1 MQPEASVNILLVD
14 DHPENL
20 LALEAL
26 LERLGQNLVK
36 AYSGKEALRCLL
48 NQDFAVILLDVQMPE
63 IDGFETAA
71 LIRARP
77 RSQDTP
83 IIFLTAFSKTD
94 DLVTKGYSLG
104 AVDYLIKPIQPEILR
119 AKVTVFVELFKKT
132 TQVKQQAAQLAA
144 VNREIQ
150 TLNAELEQRVVQ
162 RTAELAASNQQKAD
176 LLVREQAARAQ
187 AEAAEQRFRDL
198 VNGLGDAIVWEREAE
213 TLQFSFVSQSAE
225 RVLGYPAEQWLAEPE
240 CWVNLLH
247 PEDREWV
254 VAFYRE
260 TSQDCTDE
268 VEYRCVTAAG
278 QIVWLR
284 DRIYVVPGAAGQVQK
299 LRGLMLDI
307 TQRQQAEAALQA
319 RTEELTRLNL
329 ILTQTAAD
337 LEKRNR
343 ELDQF
348 AYVTSH
354 DLKAPLRAIANL
366 SEWIEEDL
374 SGKLTEETQHQ
385 MNLLRG
391 RVHRMTALIDGLL
404 QYSRIG
410 RVQSDME
417 MVDTETLLAEII
429 DSLAPPPEFTV
440 EVAAGMPTFRTE
452 RLPLQQVFSNLLSNA
467 LKHHHR
473 REGRVQISSQDQGD
487 DYEFAIAD
495 DGPGIDPQFHEKVFG
510 IFQTLEARDK
520 TENTGIGLS
529 LVKKLVESKGGSI
542 HLESQPGQGTTFRFT
557 WPKSPQRSEAI

>member
-1 MQPEASVNILLVD
+1 MQPELSVNILLVD
-14 DHPENL
+14 DYPENL

-26 LERLGQNLVK
+26 LEGLGQNLVK
-36 AYSGKEALRCLL
+36 AYSGKEALKCLL

-94 DLVTKGYSLG
+94 ALVTKGYSLG
-104 AVDYLIKPIQPEILR
+104 AVDYLIKPIEPQILR
-119 AKVTVFVELFKKT
+119 AKVTVFVELFQKT
-132 TQVKQQAAQLAA
+132 AQVKQQAAQLAA
-144 VNREIQ
+144 GNREIQ
-150 TLNAELEQRVVQ
+150 TLNAELEERVME

-176 LLVREQAARAQ
+176 LLAREQAARAQ
-187 AEAAEQRFRDL
+187 AQAAEQRFRDL
-198 VNGLGDAIVWEREAE
+198 VNGLGGAIVWEREAE
-213 TLQFSFVSQSAE
+213 TLRFTFVSQSAE
-225 RVLGYPAEQWLAEPE
+225 GVLGYPAPQWLAEPD
-240 CWVNLLH
+240 CWANLLH

-254 VAFYRE
+254 MAFYRD
-260 TSQDCTDE
+260 QDRRDE

-278 QIVWLR
+278 EVVWLR
-284 DRIYVVPGAAGQVQK
+284 DRIYVVRDVAGQVQK

-319 RTEELTRLNL
+319 RTEELTRLNI
-329 ILTQTAAD
+329 ILTQTAAS

-374 SGKLTEETQHQ
+374 SDKLTEETQHQ

-410 RVQSDME
+410 RVQSDE
-417 MVDTETLLAEII
+417 ELVDLEALLAEII

-440 EVAAGMPTFRTE
+440 EVAAGMPTIRTE
-452 RLPLQQVFSNLLSNA
+452 RLHLQQVFSNLLSNA

-473 REGRVQISSQDQGD
+473 PDGWVKISSQDQGD
-487 DYEFAIAD
+487 YYEFAVAD
-495 DGPGIDPQFHEKVFG
+495 NGPGIDPQFHEKVFG

-520 TENTGIGLS
+520 AENTGIGLS
-529 LVKKLVESKGGSI
+529 LVKKLVESKGGNI
-542 HLESQPGQGTTFRFT
+542 YLESQPGQGTTFRFT
-557 WPKSPQRSEAI
+557 WPKSLQRIAAA